1 MSFAGGSVHSQ
12 VWLTYAITD
21 SDVPKALT
29 LCFSMRRVY
38 TSRKLAVLVSRNV
51 SPSMRE
57 VLRSIFDF
65 FFYLEEE
72 LNTAGLKEEEFVRLS
87 AFTLKCFGK
96 LVFLE
101 PSFLAVK
108 NLDDIFDNNEV
119 ASGLLLMEVGQ
130 DEDELS
136 IFMARPCLHVFRIL
150 MDSLKTRNGKG
161 MEVHLRT
168 WARHQLL
175 PTAKPVDMKYSG
187 KLLQASSTFLRNE
200 SDVSLVNI
208 CIPLDEVNTEPFG
221 LCARVSN
228 TR

>member
-1 MSFAGGSVHSQ
+1 MAFAGGSVHSQ

-51 SPSMRE
+51 SHSMRE
-57 VLRSIFDF
+57 VLHYVFDF
-65 FFYLEEE
+65 LFCFEDER
-72 LNTAGLKEEEFVRLS
+72 NTAGLKEEEFVKLS

-101 PSFLAVK
+101 PSMLAVK

-119 ASGLLLMEVGQ
+119 ANGLLLMEAGQ

-150 MDSLKTRNGKG
+150 MDSLMNKNGKR
-161 MEVHLRT
+161 MEAHLRT
-168 WARHQLL
+168 WARNQLL
-175 PTAKPVDMKYSG
+175 PTVKPVDFKYSG
-187 KLLQASSTFLRNE
+187 KLLQANSTCLMF
-200 SDVSLVNI
+200 VY
-208 CIPLDEVNTEPFG
+208 
-221 LCARVSN
+221 
-228 TR
+228 

>member
-1 MSFAGGSVHSQ
+1 MAFTAGNVHSQ

-57 VLRSIFDF
+57 VLRSTFDF

-72 LNTAGLKEEEFVRLS
+72 LNTAGLKEEEFVKLS

-136 IFMARPCLHVFRIL
+136 IFMTRPCLHVFRIL
-150 MDSLKTRNGKG
+150 MDSLKTKNGKG

-168 WARHQLL
+168 WARNQQL

-187 KLLQASSTFLRNE
+187 KLLQANSTFLRF
-200 SDVSLVNI
+200 VY
-208 CIPLDEVNTEPFG
+208 
-221 LCARVSN
+221 
-228 TR
+228 

>member
-1 MSFAGGSVHSQ
+1 MAFAADSVHSQ

-51 SPSMRE
+51 SHSMRE
-57 VLRSIFDF
+57 VLHYVFDYL
-65 FFYLEEE
+65 FYLEDER
-72 LNTAGLKEEEFVRLS
+72 NTAGLKEEEFVKLS

-96 LVFLE
+96 VVFLE
-101 PSFLAVK
+101 PSMLAVK

-119 ASGLLLMEVGQ
+119 TGGLLLMEAGQ

-136 IFMARPCLHVFRIL
+136 MFMARPCLHVFRVL

-161 MEVHLRT
+161 NIN
-168 WARHQLL
+168 
-175 PTAKPVDMKYSG
+175 KK
-187 KLLQASSTFLRNE
+187 FLIE
-200 SDVSLVNI
+200 
-208 CIPLDEVNTEPFG
+208 LD
-221 LCARVSN
+221 
-228 TR
+228 